1 MNNMN
6 NIDDKRKIIFDK
18 IIEISNHNKIVN
30 FIMYHKITHSSNNN
44 GYFINISILSDTLTE
59 KLYNLVLE
67 LSANISNSVEQEIKE
82 LVNID
87 IADAKKYNTQN
98 TNIIIK
104 DIKINDFSKQ
114 DKININRSKNFN
126 FD

>member
-1 MNNMN
+1 MNIN
-6 NIDDKRKIIFDK
+6 DKRKIIFDK
-18 IIEISNHNKIVN
+18 INEIANHNKIVN
-30 FIMYHKITHSSNNN
+30 FIMYHKIIHSVNNN
-44 GYFINISILSDTLTE
+44 GYFINISILSDTLTD

-67 LSANISNSVEQEIKE
+67 LSENISDSVEQEIKDI
-82 LVNID
+82 VNID
-87 IADAKKYNTQN
+87 ITDVKKYITQD

-114 DKININRSKNFN
+114 DKININRSKNFK

>member
-1 MNNMN
+1 MN
-6 NIDDKRKIIFDK
+6 NINDKRKLIFDK
-18 IIEISNHNKIVN
+18 ISEIENHNKIVN
-30 FIMYHKITHSSNNN
+30 FIMYHKIIHSVNNN
-44 GYFINISILSDTLTE
+44 GYFINISILSDTLIDQ
-59 KLYNLVLE
+59 LYNLVLE
-67 LSANISNSVEQEIKE
+67 LSEGISDSVEQEIKVS
-82 LVNID
+82 VNID
-87 IADAKKYNTQN
+87 IDDVKKYITKD

>member
-1 MNNMN
+1 MN
-6 NIDDKRKIIFDK
+6 IYDKRKIIFNK

-30 FIMYHKITHSSNNN
+30 FIMYHKIIHSVNNN
-44 GYFINISILSDTLTE
+44 GYFINISILSDTLTDQ
-59 KLYNLVLE
+59 LYNLVLE
-67 LSANISNSVEQEIKE
+67 LSENISDSIEQEIKDI
-82 LVNID
+82 NID
-87 IADAKKYNTQN
+87 IADAKKYNIPD